1 MISPRQSFPVHS
13 THIVSL
19 KYYDHNN
26 DDADDDEVDAD
37 FDNVEAGSPERIDEA
52 YLRGLTVQTPPQI
65 SQKCSSTAV
74 DTFWLKS

>member
-37 FDNVEAGSPERIDEA
+37 FDNVEAGSPERIDSPNTATNLTKMFFHCSRHLLVEVMTT
-52 YLRGLTVQTPPQI
+52 GLLI
-65 SQKCSSTAV
+65 
-74 DTFWLKS
+74 